1 MLQKAMNL
9 NQVYIFIKILLVT
22 SFILSSQVAS
32 ASPKIERGVLNC
44 MDWDFEK
51 SGHIELRGE
60 WEFYWKQFISPEDFK
75 KKNAHIKPAYATFP
89 ELWTNLTIDNKNLS
103 SKGYATYRLQIRND
117 TLLPIMA
124 IEMPDVYSAY
134 RLWIN
139 GKIVAENGDVGKT
152 SVESIPYWMPL
163 TVPIELERRNNE
175 IVLQI
180 SNFSHSKGGISK
192 TPILG
197 ISEHLTSKRER
208 ELAYSLLLTGSL
220 LMGGLFFLGL
230 FIFGKSDKAVLIFA
244 LFCLVYSYR
253 VVGTDLYVLHSLVSW
268 SWEVTVRLEYI
279 TLFLSI
285 ALFIEFIHR
294 LFPKEVYLPAMR
306 LFQGFSLLL
315 ILTTIV
321 TYPVFF
327 TNVVNYYLIALAV
340 YLVYGC
346 YVFILATIRKR
357 EGAVYALTSVFVLFA
372 VFILTIGAYFGVLPY
387 LPFVYFI
394 GYLLFFFFQSLILS
408 YRFAETF
415 KRATE
420 AAEQGAKAKADFLA
434 TMSHEIRTPMNG
446 IIGMTT
452 LLAQTD
458 LTEEQQEYT
467 ETIRV
472 SGEGLVTIINEIL
485 DYSKIDS
492 GKIELEEHPF
502 ELEIAV
508 EEILDLLSVKANSK
522 QLNLWYHIER
532 KIPPV
537 ILGDVTRIKQILI
550 NLIGNAIKFTDK
562 GQIMTEVAL
571 VKETDKTIELQFK
584 VIDTGIGIPISKQ
597 HDLFAEFKQVDSS
610 TTRKYGGT
618 GLGLAISQRLVKMMQ
633 GKIWVESDGVKGSIF
648 AFTVKLRKNKDVPEL
663 VYYQDK
669 MDVMK
674 QKSILLIADNDRL
687 VDLVKYHTDYW
698 ESNLTIATSVSEM
711 LSMLQNKYDLI
722 LIYERLRGVSGIALE
737 KRIRFTAQG
746 KYIPIIILSTSHF
759 ESSKANHHIYTSF
772 VNNPLKISN
781 LRHNIRT
788 LVLPE
793 SKAKYYKEILK
804 KETEVLGQKLP
815 LKILIAEDHPINQRL
830 VIFLLKKQGYQAD
843 AVGNGQEA
851 LEAIEQQRYDIL
863 FMDVQMPI
871 LDGLEAT
878 RRILKKYPNIPD
890 RPVIIAMTAN
900 AMQGD
905 REKCI
910 GAGMDDYV
918 SKPLKPG
925 IVVETLIKW
934 GTRLKSQE

>member
-1 MLQKAMNL
+1 MNL
-9 NQVYIFIKILLVT
+9 NQPYYFIKLLLLT
-22 SFILSSQVAS
+22 SFFLSSQLAS
-32 ASPKIERGVLNC
+32 ASPKIERGILNC

-51 SGHIELRGE
+51 NGNIELRGE
-60 WEFYWKQFISPEDFK
+60 WEFYWKQFISPKDFEK
-75 KKNAHIKPAYATFP
+75 GTPHIKPSFATFP

-103 SKGYATYRLQIRND
+103 SKGYATYRLHIKND

-134 RLWIN
+134 RLWLN
-139 GKIVAENGDVGKT
+139 GKIIAENGDVGKN
-152 SVESIPYWMPL
+152 SVESTPYWMPL
-163 TVPIELERRNNE
+163 TIPIKLEKRSNE
-175 IVLQI
+175 IILQI

-192 TPILG
+192 TPRLG
-197 ISEHLTSKRER
+197 INEQLTSKRER

-230 FIFGKSDKAVLIFA
+230 FLFGKSDKVVLIFA

-253 VVGTDLYVLHSLVSW
+253 VVGTDLYVLHSLVNW
-268 SWEVTVRLEYI
+268 SWEVTIRLEYL

-285 ALFIEFIHR
+285 TLFVEFIRR
-294 LFPKEVYLPAMR
+294 LFPDEVYLPAMR
-306 LFQGFSLLL
+306 FFQGFSLLL
-315 ILTTIV
+315 MLITIV
-321 TYPVFF
+321 SSPLFF
-327 TNVVNYYLIALAV
+327 TSVVNYYLITLAI

-357 EGAVYALTSVFVLFA
+357 EGAIYALTSAFILFG
-372 VFILTIGAYFGVLPY
+372 VFILVIGAYFNVLPY
-387 LPFVYFI
+387 LPFVYFT

-452 LLAQTD
+452 LLAQTE
-458 LTEEQQEYT
+458 LTEEQQEYA

-492 GKIELEEHPF
+492 GKMELEEQPF
-502 ELEIAV
+502 ELEVAV
-508 EEILDLLSVKANSK
+508 EDILDLLSVKANIK
-522 QLNLWYHIER
+522 QLNLWYHIDR
-532 KIPPV
+532 KIAPLIV
-537 ILGDVTRIKQILI
+537 GDVTRLKQILT

-562 GQIMTEVAL
+562 GQITTEVTL
-571 VKETDKTIELQFK
+571 VQETSKTIELQFK
-584 VIDTGIGIPISKQ
+584 VIDTGIGIPPSKQ

-618 GLGLAISQRLVKMMQ
+618 GLGLTISQRLVKMMQ
-633 GKIWVESDGVKGSIF
+633 GQIWVESDGLKGSTFIF
-648 AFTVKLRKNKDVPEL
+648 TAKFKKNNNEL
-663 VYYQDK
+663 QQAYYQDE
-669 MDVMK
+669 MAIMS
-674 QKSILLIADNDRL
+674 QKNILLIADNDRL
-687 VDLVKYHTDYW
+687 IDLIKYHTDYW
-698 ESNLTIATSVSEM
+698 QSNLTIATSVSEM
-711 LSMLQNKYDLI
+711 LAMVQNQYDLI

-746 KYIPIIILSTSHF
+746 KHIPIIILSTTHF
-759 ESSKANHHIYTSF
+759 ESSKANHHVYTAF

-781 LRHNIRT
+781 LRHSIKT
-788 LVLPE
+788 LVLPKN
-793 SKAKYYKEILK
+793 KAEHYKEILK
-804 KETEVLGQKLP
+804 KETEILGQKLP

-830 VIFLLKKQGYQAD
+830 VLFLLKKQGYQAD

-851 LEAIEQQRYDIL
+851 IEAIEQQRYDIL
-863 FMDVQMPI
+863 FMDVQMPE

-878 RRILKKYPNIPD
+878 RRIVKKYPNIPD

-905 REKCI
+905 RERCL

-925 IVVETLIKW
+925 IVVEMLTKW
-934 GTRLKSQE
+934 GTRLKIKE